1 MPEFPRY
8 QSQGQLTTQTPSVQ
22 APENTDG
29 QVLEKVGQ
37 VAQNA
42 TENAIK
48 WSNAVDTIQ
57 TTTAK
62 NNFKNGILDIENRA
76 QNDPNYNN
84 SDQYFK
90 EIEKLK
96 TDSLKGFS
104 NESAKSQ
111 AAIDLGYEGSVS
123 QIKIQNLYKKKMI
136 DVGQASTMS
145 LIDSEVNNPSENS
158 LLNIQKLLNQQVS
171 AGILDHKDAYTMLR
185 KANEDLG
192 VNRINKDLYLAQT
205 PEQVD
210 AVTQGITSGAYE
222 KGGVTIDPSKKKSLL
237 DIAESARKNT
247 EKKIEA
253 QQIEAQTQNRMDTV
267 TSIASGKTPIED
279 INIPEIAQYDP
290 QLAGTLTKVK
300 DFMVNYNPKLPPKE
314 QALSSAGLLNTQ
326 QVLQMKNYARSI
338 TDVFM
343 QDDNK
348 QLSDF
353 VLRELEKKGDGL
365 TPSVK
370 IAAFANL
377 AALKAKV
384 NNQQSAPDAE
394 TADKFFAIKNAVKFL
409 EASNPY
415 LAARTIGDF
424 VVKNYL
430 SGTKGHKQ
438 IMNEARSVLRDNI
451 IGIHKSVAKL
461 PSVPNKIVDGE
472 ASVEDLQSG
481 TNELKD
487 GFNGSYA
494 DSNSD

>member
-1 MPEFPRY
+1 
-8 QSQGQLTTQTPSVQ
+8 
-22 APENTDG
+22 
-29 QVLEKVGQ
+29 
-37 VAQNA
+37 
-42 TENAIK
+42 
-48 WSNAVDTIQ
+48 
-57 TTTAK
+57 
-62 NNFKNGILDIENRA
+62 
-76 QNDPNYNN
+76 
-84 SDQYFK
+84 
-90 EIEKLK
+90 
-96 TDSLKGFS
+96 
-104 NESAKSQ
+104 
-111 AAIDLGYEGSVS
+111 
-123 QIKIQNLYKKKMI
+123 
-136 DVGQASTMS
+136 
-145 LIDSEVNNPSENS
+145 
-158 LLNIQKLLNQQVS
+158 
-171 AGILDHKDAYTMLR
+171 
-185 KANEDLG
+185 
-192 VNRINKDLYLAQT
+192 
-205 PEQVD
+205 
-210 AVTQGITSGAYE
+210 
-222 KGGVTIDPSKKKSLL
+222 
-237 DIAESARKNT
+237 
-247 EKKIEA
+247 
-253 QQIEAQTQNRMDTV
+253 MDTV